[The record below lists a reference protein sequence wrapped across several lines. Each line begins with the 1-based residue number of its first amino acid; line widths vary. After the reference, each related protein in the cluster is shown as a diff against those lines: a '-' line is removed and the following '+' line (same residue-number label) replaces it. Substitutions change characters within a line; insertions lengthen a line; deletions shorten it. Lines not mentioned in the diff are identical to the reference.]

1 MSLNRYYQ
9 DELQA
14 LREQGK
20 AFSER
25 NPALAPFLGHEGRD
39 PDVERLLEGFAFLT
53 GRLRQRLDD
62 ELPEL
67 SHSLM
72 QLLWPNYLQPVPAL
86 TMLEFE
92 PLEDLTSARMVP
104 RHTEVTSK
112 PRHGISCPFRTC
124 YSVTLLPLRHEQ
136 LEFAPAGEGGTLI
149 MHLHIAE
156 QADLPGMQLDS
167 LRLHL
172 AGDRQVSSTLYLSLL
187 EYLEQAE
194 LHLFDEHNEPL
205 QRYSLGRQCISP
217 AGFGDDQAL
226 LPYSLNTFSGYRHLQ
241 EYFCFPEKL
250 MFVDVNGLDVTH
262 HNTAA
267 HQACRRLELR
277 FTLSRLPLARFAPH
291 RDQIRLYCT
300 PAINLFEHDA
310 VPVRMDHRQT
320 HYRLLPAALPPEYS
334 SVVSVG
340 RVQGWQPGGRNC
352 REYVAFESFEH
363 SDYTNRPYFG
373 VHRKPGLDSRKLET
387 WLSFH
392 QPGIEFYTETMSVE
406 LQCCNQDLPSE
417 LEVGDICVATDTT
430 PGFARFKNIRPAT
443 RCYPP
448 PLQGEGLWRLISN
461 MSLNYI
467 SLTNPDALRVVLETY
482 DFCAPFDEAAA
493 RRTRH
498 MLNGIQAITHQRTDR
513 LWQGLPVRGTH
524 TELTLSSAHFS
535 GPGDLYL
542 FGAVLNEFFALY
554 ASLNSFHE
562 LTVNTTD
569 GARFTW
575 TPRMGQQPI
584 L

>member
-1 MSLNRYYQ
+1 MSLNRYFQ

-67 SHSLM
+67 SHSLL
-72 QLLWPNYLQPVPAL
+72 QLLWPNYLQPIPAF

-92 PLEDLTSARMVP
+92 PLTDIVSAQRVP
-104 RHTEVTSK
+104 RNTEVESK
-112 PRHGISCPFRTC
+112 PRQGVSCRFRTC
-124 YSVTLLPLRHEQ
+124 YHTRLYPLRHER
-136 LEFAPAGEGGTLI
+136 LEFAPAGDGGVLTL
-149 MHLHIAE
+149 HLQLEPHAT
-156 QADLPGMQLDS
+156 LPDMQLDS

-172 AGDRQVSSTLYLSLL
+172 AGDRLVSSALYLSLL

-194 LHLFDEHNEPL
+194 LRLFDEQNEL
-205 QRYSLGRQCISP
+205 LHQYALGKQCISP
-217 AGFGDDQAL
+217 AGFDDDQAL

-250 MFVDVNGLDVTH
+250 MFVDVGGLDVTR
-262 HNTAA
+262 HNSPA

-277 FTLSRLPLARFAPH
+277 LTLSRLPLARFTPH

-310 VPVRMDHRQT
+310 VPIRMDHRQT
-320 HYRLLPAALPPEYS
+320 QYRLLPAALPPEYS
-334 SVVSVG
+334 SVVSVK
-340 RVQGWQPGGRNC
+340 RVHGWQPGGRNA
-352 REYVAFESFEH
+352 REYSPFESFEH
-363 SDYTNRPYFG
+363 SDYTNTPYYG

-392 QPGIEFYTETMSVE
+392 QPGLELHAETISIE
-406 LQCCNQDLPSE
+406 LLCCNQDLPSE
-417 LEVGDICVATDTT
+417 LNTGDICVSTDTT
-430 PGFARFKNIRPAT
+430 PGFAHFKNIRPAT
-443 RCYPP
+443 KCYPP
-448 PLQGEGLWRLISN
+448 PMHRESLWRLISN

-467 SLTNPDALRVVLETY
+467 SLTNLDALRVVLETY

-498 MLNGIQAITHQRTDR
+498 MLAGIKAIDHQRTDR
-513 LWQGLPVRGTH
+513 LWQGLPVRGIH
-524 TELTLSSAHFS
+524 TRLTLASEHFS
-535 GPGDLYL
+535 GPGELYL

-554 ASLNSFHE
+554 ASINAFHE
-562 LTVNTTD
+562 LSINTTD